1 MENPPK
7 CPRCH
12 SDEVLPIAYGMP
24 GPEMI
29 EESAVGRGVLGGG
42 EVWPEAPD
50 WLCVK
55 CGHDWREDGVG
66 SGPV

>member
-24 GPEMI
+24 SPEMV
-29 EESAVGRGVLGGG
+29 EESAAGRVALGGCAI
-42 EVWPEAPD
+42 WPESPD
-50 WLCVK
+50 WRCVK
-55 CGHDWREDGVG
+55 CGHDWRDDA
-66 SGPV
+66 PPRD